1 MTDITV
7 STHFFLPDMDCLVP
21 DLLFFLSLPDVC
33 FSMSEYR
40 PTEVQLLGSRKTNS
54 PVGLYLLH
62 LVWDKISLFATAFP
76 RLAVVGTSVDTP
88 DSTSH

>member
-7 STHFFLPDMDCLVP
+7 STHFFLPDMDYPVP
-21 DLLFFLSLPDVC
+21 DLLVFLSLPDVC
-33 FSMSEYR
+33 VSMSEYR
-40 PTEVQLLGSRKTNS
+40 PNEVQLLGSRKTNS

-62 LVWDKISLFATAFP
+62 HVWNKISLCAKAFP

-88 DSTSH
+88 DSTSY